1 MGEGINKQ
9 LEVDLPAASTVVGP
23 QKLLN
28 EAHVKV
34 NFTLK
39 GKVLEKVNLDCLWE
53 IKMHIQKWW
62 RKRKKETIWM

>member
-39 GKVLEKVNLDCLWE
+39 GKVLEKVSLDCL
-53 IKMHIQKWW
+53 
-62 RKRKKETIWM
+62 